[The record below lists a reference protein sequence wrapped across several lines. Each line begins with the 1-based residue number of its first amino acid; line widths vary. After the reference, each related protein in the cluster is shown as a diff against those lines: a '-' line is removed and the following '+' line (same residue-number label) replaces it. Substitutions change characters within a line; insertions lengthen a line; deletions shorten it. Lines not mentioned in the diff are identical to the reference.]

1 MVVEAATA
9 DANGE
14 GASLKAVCG
23 ADSCLAVYIAAVI
36 QPSRRLAEF
45 EARYG
50 REAFREMSYAEALA
64 LFAALWAEA
73 RALPG
78 ALSDGSDWRADL
90 EPDFAI
96 ARAVNGLAP
105 RT

>member
-1 MVVEAATA
+1 M
-9 DANGE
+9 
-14 GASLKAVCG
+14 
-23 ADSCLAVYIAAVI
+23 I
-36 QPSRRLAEF
+36 QPTRRLAEF

-50 REAFREMSYAEALA
+50 REAYRDVSYADALT

-78 ALSDGSDWRADL
+78 AATDHTDWWTDL

-96 ARAVNGLAP
+96 ARAVNGLPPSA
-105 RT
+105 